1 MAKGAQFS
9 LQTQLWVLGADR
21 EEEALVHQPLSPPQV
36 PGFQQSPPLSAARVI
51 FLDAVLALPKVT
63 AQSPP
68 VGSFPL
74 PQGEVLTPCHGQPWP
89 AHQVLPSSLSA
100 PSLPTPKP
108 SPQKPCSSQAV
119 GFPAPTHCLTN
130 GRYYP

>member
-108 SPQKPCSSQAV
+108 SPRK
-119 GFPAPTHCLTN
+119 PAPAKLLDSQHLLTA
-130 GRYYP
+130 